1 MTNLEIAKDN
11 INKKTH
17 QNNIKIFTKEEIDQ
31 FNSFKY
37 KHFNN
42 FFHNIINEQL
52 KFHHKNDLQNNND
65 NKEDII
71 IKNESLNKTLNQN
84 LLLKNKNRNQINFEY
99 INNSNFNNVK
109 NKFLNKAK
117 SKENKIINQNAN
129 HNFKNESNIFPNIKS
144 KYINNGQNTIL
155 NIFQN
160 QKVKPNIK
168 INSRNISFIENEYI
182 SKSINDDNKKY
193 YKTSEFNFIYKNK
206 NQQLPKDV
214 INNLLLFLK
223 KNKKHLER
231 TSKYYN
237 IYKDYKN
244 FIEDKNESSINNESK
259 NSKLNNKNINKGY
272 YGRKAIDG
280 VELYDTTSTYRYK
293 YSNKSEKN
301 RLELILAELNKLKGY
316 VEKNKNEKELFI
328 KDFLSKHNINI
339 NYDDTN
345 KLILFENFLK
355 NLNKNQN
362 DILLKPYLGI
372 KEMILNIFEEGD
384 KLDIND
390 TFNKSNEM
398 KNFSNSQSTFNMK
411 YSSNIINNKSKFDPY
426 GANPNKSNSPLI
438 ISQKYINLKEENRNI
453 NKNKTINNDI
463 HKNIKNIKKF
473 DLYDTNSYLKQIEK
487 QTRIHCP
494 IKNYSS
500 NYNLI
505 IKEIGNELEKL
516 TNNIRTE
523 NKNKYQ
529 AQPLIIKDKK
539 THINNFNCH
548 FLTQTLNKSID
559 DIFITSNKSISPTNI
574 ILGKNEVGSINTYKN
589 NNCKNKMKI
598 IKRSKKISMN
608 ENKGIKKNEKKMNQI
623 SLKALNTKPKI
634 KGIEIEDV
642 KKRLKLTE
650 YIVYNN
656 AKRRKMFED
665 IGKNELY
672 ECVNNLI
679 NNQI

>member
-11 INKKTH
+11 KNKKTY

-52 KFHHKNDLQNNND
+52 KFHHKNDLSNNND
-65 NKEDII
+65 NKEDLII
-71 IKNESLNKTLNQN
+71 RNELLNKTLNQK
-84 LLLKNKNRNQINFEY
+84 LLLKNKNRNQIDFEY
-99 INNSNFNNVK
+99 INNNNINNVK

-117 SKENKIINQNAN
+117 SKENKIINQN
-129 HNFKNESNIFPNIKS
+129 FKNESNIFPNINP
-144 KYINNGQNTIL
+144 KYKNNGQNTIPF
-155 NIFQN
+155 IFQN
-160 QKVKPNIK
+160 QKVKPNLK
-168 INSRNISFIENEYI
+168 INSRNISFIQNEYI
-182 SKSINDDNKKY
+182 NKSINDDNRY
-193 YKTSEFNFIYKNK
+193 YKTSEFNFISKNK

-272 YGRKAIDG
+272 YGRKALDG
-280 VELYDTTSTYRYK
+280 VELYDSTSTYRYK

-345 KLILFENFLK
+345 KLNLFENFLK

-390 TFNKSNEM
+390 TFNKTNEM
-398 KNFSNSQSTFNMK
+398 KKNSQSTFNMK
-411 YSSNIINNKSKFDPY
+411 YSSNIINNKNKFEPY
-426 GANPNKSNSPLI
+426 GANPNKSNSPSL
-438 ISQKYINLKEENRNI
+438 ISQNYINLKEENINI
-453 NKNKTINNDI
+453 NENKTINNGI

-523 NKNKYQ
+523 NKYQ
-529 AQPLIIKDKK
+529 A
-539 THINNFNCH
+539 
-548 FLTQTLNKSID
+548 
-559 DIFITSNKSISPTNI
+559 
-574 ILGKNEVGSINTYKN
+574 
-589 NNCKNKMKI
+589 
-598 IKRSKKISMN
+598 
-608 ENKGIKKNEKKMNQI
+608 
-623 SLKALNTKPKI
+623 KALK
-634 KGIEIEDV
+634 
-642 KKRLKLTE
+642 KKR
-650 YIVYNN
+650 
-656 AKRRKMFED
+656 
-665 IGKNELY
+665 
-672 ECVNNLI
+672 
-679 NNQI
+679 